1 MKPLFVSGVFVS
13 NAGLARVKPGNGTRP
28 GGNVRE
34 DVGYEDDD
42 FYSDGRPP
50 SPAPGCRSIRTMMQ
64 PQPGPN
70 AATSARRS
78 LPAGSFTSG
87 AQGARSSLKC
97 SLSCTNVGA
106 PGRIRTC
113 RVAFAPNWRYQRKYT
128 SELRRHRSSL

>member
-64 PQPGPN
+64 PQPGPKL
-70 AATSARRS
+70 T
-78 LPAGSFTSG
+78 
-87 AQGARSSLKC
+87 
-97 SLSCTNVGA
+97 
-106 PGRIRTC
+106 
-113 RVAFAPNWRYQRKYT
+113 
-128 SELRRHRSSL
+128 RRHRQGDPFRPGHLRLAPKARGVV